1 MDDKIVD
8 FNELKNKARDKD
20 VEKFES
26 YIYDCYYAFAEGRLT
41 MSDLNKN
48 IRKYM
53 GDNNIS
59 EEKFF
64 NIQKEM
70 MKKYGLDVDSIEEQ
84 MKGFGIN
91 MGSLKAKDDY
101 ETVRKSF
108 SFKEKYKGKIIEKNI
123 SEYNIKNELN
133 DLQILLQDN
142 KVILKSE
149 KHINLQDVELNE
161 FLCSYK
167 KIIKDDKLNISICE
181 NTSNYEY

>member
-20 VEKFES
+20 IEKFES

-41 MSDLNKN
+41 MADLNKN

-53 GDNNIS
+53 DDNNIS

-70 MKKYGLDVDSIEEQ
+70 MKRYGLDVDSLEEQ

-91 MGSLKAKDDY
+91 MGGLNVQKDY
-101 ETVRKSF
+101 ESIRKNL
-108 SFKEKYKGKIIEKNI
+108 SFKEKYKGKIIERNI
-123 SEYNIKNELN
+123 SQYNIKNEFN
-133 DLQILLQDN
+133 EVEVLLEDN

-149 KHINLQDVELNE
+149 GHIDLKDVELNE

-167 KIIKDDKLNISICE
+167 KIVNDEKLNISICE
-181 NTSNYEY
+181 NTNSYDY